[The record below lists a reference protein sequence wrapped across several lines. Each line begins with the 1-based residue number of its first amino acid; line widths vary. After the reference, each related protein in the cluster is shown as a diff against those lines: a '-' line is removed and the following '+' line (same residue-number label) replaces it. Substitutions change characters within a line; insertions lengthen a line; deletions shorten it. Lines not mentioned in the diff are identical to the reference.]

1 MSNVQT
7 IQAKKNKSTRVYST
21 VEEAMEHHASDVPA
35 FESVAVY
42 KAWVDTQDFTE
53 TYALLD
59 DKSGYRIT
67 KTYPSEEA
75 LLADVVSGQPG
86 HQRDVNSVNGW
97 FVEVVSNPSN
107 VDDIGQHERPY
118 IV

>member
-1 MSNVQT
+1 MSNVVT

-42 KAWVDTQDFTE
+42 KAWVDTQEFTE
-53 TYALLD
+53 TYDLLD
-59 DKSGYRIT
+59 DKSGYNIF

-75 LLADVVSGQPG
+75 MLKDKATGQPG
-86 HQRDVNSVNGW
+86 HQMDVNSVYGW
-97 FVEVVSNPSN
+97 FVEVVSNPS
-107 VDDIGQHERPY
+107 DIDNKSIRQAN

>member
-21 VEEAMEHHASDVPA
+21 VEEAMDHHASDVPA

-42 KAWVDTQDFTE
+42 KTWVDAQAFTE
-53 TYALLD
+53 TYALSED
-59 DKSGYRIT
+59 SSGYIIT

-75 LLADVVSGQPG
+75 LKADEATGQPG

-97 FVEVVSNPSN
+97 LIDIVSNPSN
-107 VDDIGQHERPY
+107 VADLGQHERPY

>member
-1 MSNVQT
+1 MSNVVT

-42 KAWVDTQDFTE
+42 KAWVDTQEFTE

-59 DKSGYRIT
+59 DKSGYNIF

-75 LLADVVSGQPG
+75 MLKDKATGQPG
-86 HQRDVNSVNGW
+86 HQMDVNSVNGW
-97 FVEVVSNPSN
+97 LVEVVSNPS
-107 VDDIGQHERPY
+107 DIDNKSIRQAN